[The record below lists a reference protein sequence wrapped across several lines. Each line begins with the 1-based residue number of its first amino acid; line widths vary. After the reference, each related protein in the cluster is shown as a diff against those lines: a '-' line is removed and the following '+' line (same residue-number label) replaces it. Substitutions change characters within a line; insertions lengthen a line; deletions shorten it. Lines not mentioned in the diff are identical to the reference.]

1 MDRRV
6 TTPKR
11 ATSPAWVPQ
20 LHVNRPLVKWL
31 FWAADVK
38 EWLFTFFTLAFKDY
52 FEMYFAFMY
61 YMLHYSIVFERYRSH
76 WLYLHGW
83 LTA

>member
-1 MDRRV
+1 MNRRV
-6 TTPKR
+6 TPPKR
-11 ATSPAWVPQ
+11 VTSPAWVPQ

-38 EWLFTFFTLAFKDY
+38 ERLFTFFTFAFKDY

-61 YMLHYSIVFERYRSH
+61 YMLHYWKIGY
-76 WLYLHGW
+76 
-83 LTA
+83 